1 MKACFKTLESGCKVL
16 VYGVNLN
23 VASTLSD
30 DAERV
35 VIASSLPV
43 IEILR
48 VYKLW
53 FRIECMFRFLK
64 SKVFATNHFISRN
77 TATGTP
83 NRSGNAKADRLLI
96 PVRHEESWKRFDG
109 RSVRA
114 FRPFHWGLGKP
125 LEAFFALHTSIN
137 TV

>member
-64 SKVFATNHFISRN
+64 SKGFRN
-77 TATGTP
+77 ESFHLEEYR
-83 NRSGNAKADRLLI
+83 NRNPK
-96 PVRHEESWKRFDG
+96 PFWKREG
-109 RSVRA
+109 R
-114 FRPFHWGLGKP
+114 P
-125 LEAFFALHTSIN
+125 LADSRSP
-137 TV
+137 